1 MDLQA
6 IVTDTWNA
14 LADERGGG
22 TPARYIPALAAV
34 DPCKFGIALATDDGQ
49 VACAGDA
56 DEKFSI
62 QSISKVFALALALER
77 EGSALW
83 DAVGRE
89 PSGDA
94 FNSIVQ
100 LEKEKGI
107 PRNPFI

>member
-1 MDLQA
+1 M
-6 IVTDTWNA
+6 A
-14 LADERGGG
+14 LERVAAAVGDADERGGG

-83 DAVGRE
+83 DAVG
-89 PSGDA
+89 DA
-94 FNSIVQ
+94 APEN
-100 LEKEKGI
+100 G
-107 PRNPFI
+107 